1 MANVKCFNVT
11 FQVALRAGASV
22 RGPKDSYRKP
32 VQQAAVAAAT
42 AAGVPAV
49 LSSNLSIVGSE
60 LIEIIDIHEEPL
72 GGQGI
77 YT

>member
-11 FQVALRAGASV
+11 FQVALRVGGSV
-22 RGPKDSYRKP
+22 KGPRDSYRKP
-32 VQQAAVAAAT
+32 VQQAAVAAAN

-49 LSSNLSIVGSE
+49 LTSNLTLVGSE
-60 LIEIIDIHEEPL
+60 VIDIIDIHEEPL